1 VTVDEP
7 FEAGEAKMRESK
19 RVSGTITGQHRAVRW
34 WLLPLAACLIAGSIG
49 VSTAAD
55 VQIRTTEYGVPHVLA
70 ADLYGAGFGFGYAF
84 ARTDICEIAGRW
96 ITVRGE
102 RSRYF
107 GPDEQDPHTAPNA
120 LASNAFDGRRRWSNL
135 ESDFFWRGLIDRD
148 VVGESLKKTAPLGPS
163 QGVRDLVKGYVA
175 GYNKYLTDVGVDNIP
190 DPRCRGQAWV
200 TPIKEQDVYLR
211 ALHWNIFLSSG
222 GLIGD
227 YAKAAPPTDA
237 PKPITTQVAAQN
249 AAQSLLPEDI
259 APASNMIAL
268 GREATDTGRGMMFA
282 NPHWRWNGPERWFE
296 VQLTV
301 PRVMNVYGA
310 ALLGVPLVLFGT
322 TEGMA
327 WSHTLATPR
336 RFTVYELKL
345 VEGAPTRYVYEGEV
359 RDLRPQIVKVMAR
372 TQDGKLE
379 ERSHTFWHSHHG
391 MLLESS
397 NMPWTSKNAYAVRDI
412 AVSFTWLN
420 QQLEMNQAN
429 SVAELE
435 EVGRR
440 NMSIGWLNIAAAD
453 KQGNA
458 YFADR
463 TAVPHVTNA
472 QLELCVTSEIGSKL
486 LKDRR
491 HVLDGSRAACEWGA
505 DPDSVSQG
513 AFGPSALPHLERL
526 DYTTNANDSYW
537 LSNLKTPLEGF
548 PSIIG
553 AERTPQTLRTRNGLN
568 KIHGRL
574 EGRDGHA
581 GKVFT
586 RALLE
591 SITMDN
597 KVYSAMLWRDDL
609 VPVCRRASELAN
621 AREACDVL
629 AAWDLS
635 ENLDSPGAVL
645 WRRFFERL
653 PETARDELFLVPF
666 DPARPLETPSGL
678 KIDDARLVTAL
689 AQAVDDLKSSDI
701 PIAGTYRNYQYDVR
715 DGERIPIHGGWSPSG
730 QYNFIHNRGGW
741 VAGKGWPEISNGSS
755 YIYWVAFNARG
766 PVGTSIMTYSQSSNP
781 ASPYFKDQVRLF
793 SEKKSKPMRFF
804 EEDILSDPKLTILRL
819 SSKN

>member
-1 VTVDEP
+1 MQKIEL
-7 FEAGEAKMRESK
+7 F
-19 RVSGTITGQHRAVRW
+19 SGTITAKVRAVRW
-34 WLLPLAACLIAGSIG
+34 WQLPLAASLAVASIADG
-49 VSTAAD
+49 TAAD
-55 VQIRTTEYGVPHVLA
+55 VQVRTTEYGVPHVLA
-70 ADLYGAGFGFGYAF
+70 ADLHGAGFGFGYAF
-84 ARTDICEIAGRW
+84 AKTDICEIAGRW
-96 ITVRGE
+96 VTVRGE
-102 RSRYF
+102 RSRFF
-107 GPDEQDPHTAPNA
+107 GPDERDPHT
-120 LASNAFDGRRRWSNL
+120 ASNAFDGRRRWSNL

-148 VVGESLKKTAPLGPS
+148 VVGESLKQTAPLGPS
-163 QGVRDLVKGYVA
+163 QGVRDVVKGYVA

-190 DPRCRGQAWV
+190 DPRCRGKEWV
-200 TPIKEQDVYLR
+200 TPITEQDVYLR
-211 ALHWNIFLSSG
+211 SLHWNIFLSSG

-227 YAKAAPPTDA
+227 YAKAAPPGDA
-237 PKPITTQVAAQN
+237 PKPATAQ
-249 AAQSLLPEDI
+249 ALTESLLPEDI

-282 NPHWRWNGPERWFE
+282 NPHWRWNGPERWSE
-296 VQLTV
+296 VHLTV
-301 PRVMNVYGA
+301 PKVMNVYGA
-310 ALLGVPLVLFGT
+310 AILGVPLVLFGT

-345 VEGAPTRYVYEGEV
+345 AEGAPTRYIYEGET
-359 RDLRPQIVKVMAR
+359 RDLQPQTVKVMAR
-372 TQDGKLE
+372 TPDGKLE
-379 ERSHTFWHSHHG
+379 ERTHTFWHSHHG
-391 MLLESS
+391 MLLE
-397 NMPWTSKNAYAVRDI
+397 NDDMPWTAQTAYAVRDI
-412 AVSFTWLN
+412 AISFTWLN
-420 QQLEMNQAN
+420 QQLEMNQVN
-429 SVAELE
+429 SIAELE
-435 EVGRR
+435 KVGRR

-453 KQGNA
+453 RQGNV

-472 QLELCVTSEIGSKL
+472 QLDRCVTSEIGRKL

-491 HVLDGSRAACEWGA
+491 HILDGSRAECEWGA
-505 DPDSVSQG
+505 DADSVVKG

-581 GKVFT
+581 GKLFT
-586 RALLE
+586 RELLE

-609 VPVCRRASELAN
+609 VPVCRRAPELAN

-629 AAWDLS
+629 AAWDLT

-653 PETARDELFLVPF
+653 PEAARDELFVTPF

-678 KIDDARLVTAL
+678 KTDDARLVTAL
-689 AQAVDDLKSSDI
+689 TQAVEDLKSSSI
-701 PIAGTYRNYQYDVR
+701 PLAGTYRDYQYEVR

-781 ASPYFKDQVRLF
+781 ASQYFKDQVRLF
-793 SEKKSKPMRFF
+793 SQKKSKPIRFF
-804 EEDILSDPKLTILRL
+804 EADILADPKLTILRL